1 MQKLVAKKSVNKNL
15 EVWTLIFPQSDL
27 RSEAMAI
34 SQGGDFFGPW
44 SGPEKKKDFKGEG
57 GFGRFLTES
66 GKWLLEAIFGR
77 NHQEG
82 GLEGGGQILTFLG
95 G

>member
-57 GFGRFLTES
+57 GFGRFPGES
-66 GKWLLEAIFGR
+66 ENGPGSHFWAKSP
-77 NHQEG
+77 
-82 GLEGGGQILTFLG
+82 GGGIQRGEVRF
-95 G
+95 